1 MTKTTKTEKKSK
13 AKTKAANENTPKA
26 KQPRQPKLPGVV
38 TDRPVV
44 NAKVEA
50 AAESFRQTR
59 DERMSLTA
67 VEATKKEE
75 LATAMKEAGLTEYTY
90 TIDDEET
97 GEAKKLRVAYEEETE
112 TTLTVRTVKE
122 KKAKAEAA

>member
-1 MTKTTKTEKKSK
+1 MTKKSSKKK
-13 AKTKAANENTPKA
+13 PAANENTKKA
-26 KQPRQPKLPGVV
+26 KLPKQPKLPGVV

-44 NAKVEA
+44 NAKVEK
-50 AAESFRQTR
+50 AAEDFRGTR

-67 VEATKKEE
+67 VEAEKKEA
-75 LATAMKEAGLTEYTY
+75 LAQAMKDAGLEEYTY

-97 GEAKKLRVAYEEETE
+97 GEPKKLRVAYDEEVE

-122 KKAKAEAA
+122 KKRAA

>member
-1 MTKTTKTEKKSK
+1 MAKK
-13 AKTKAANENTPKA
+13 AKNENKA
-26 KQPRQPKLPGVV
+26 KATKKAPKQPKLPGVT

-50 AAESFRQTR
+50 AAEDFRETR
-59 DERMSLTA
+59 DERMALTA
-67 VEATKKEE
+67 VEAEKKEK
-75 LATAMKEAGLTEYTY
+75 LAEAMKAAGLTEYTY

-122 KKAKAEAA
+122 KKAKAESKAAA